1 MMRTEDG
8 ISGRQLAATGF
19 VLMLSPALR
28 LFPAAAAAWAGKG
41 VWLSALL
48 AFPPAAL

>member
-28 LFPAAAAAWAGKG
+28 LFPAAAAE
-41 VWLSALL
+41 
-48 AFPPAAL
+48 